1 MRRTWMRNSVMLLIA
16 AAPLL
21 RAAVNVPEPPKV
33 SAPPAG
39 KATAVLAGGCFWG
52 MQGIFEHMKGVT
64 ETTVGYAGG
73 KADTAKYD
81 IVEEGTT
88 GHAESIKITY
98 DPAKISYGE
107 LLKVYFSVAH
117 DPTTL
122 NRQHYDVGTQYR
134 SSIFYANDEQKTIA
148 EQYIQ
153 ELNAA
158 HVFKSPIVTK
168 VVPLAGFYPAEDY
181 HQHFLDHNPTQGYI
195 AAMDIPLLNDF
206 KQKYP
211 ELYVKESR

>member
-1 MRRTWMRNSVMLLIA
+1 MRNKFILPIA
-16 AAPLL
+16 VSALTL
-21 RAAVNVPEPPKV
+21 GLTAAVNVPDPPKMN
-33 SAPPAG
+33 PTPAG

-52 MQGIFEHMKGVT
+52 MQGIYEHMKGVT

-73 KADTAKYD
+73 KADTAKYE
-81 IVEEGTT
+81 IVEEGNT
-88 GHAESIKITY
+88 GHAESIRITY
-98 DPAKISYGE
+98 DPTKISYGD

-134 SSIFYANDEQKTIA
+134 SSIFYANDEQKAIA

-153 ELNAA
+153 ELNGA

-168 VVPLAGFYPAEDY
+168 VVPLQGFYPAEEY
-181 HQHFLDHNPTQGYI
+181 HQHFLDRNPTQGYI
-195 AAMDIPLLNDF
+195 VAMDIPLLKDF
-206 KQKYP
+206 QQKYP

>member
-1 MRRTWMRNSVMLLIA
+1 MRNRFMLLVTVPALAIG
-16 AAPLL
+16 LM
-21 RAAVNVPEPPKV
+21 AAVNVPEPPKV
-33 SAPPAG
+33 NPQESAG
-39 KATAVLAGGCFWG
+39 KAAAVLAGGCFWG
-52 MQGIFEHMKGVT
+52 MQGIYEHMKGVT
-64 ETTVGYAGG
+64 KTVVGYSGG
-73 KADTAKYD
+73 KANTATYER
-81 IVEEGTT
+81 VEEGDTN
-88 GHAESIKITY
+88 HAESIQITY
-98 DPAKISYGE
+98 DPTKITYGD

-134 SSIFYANDEQKTIA
+134 SSIFYASDEQKTIA

-168 VVPLAGFYPAEDY
+168 VVPLTGFYPAEEY
-181 HQHFLDHNPTQGYI
+181 HQHFLDRNPTQGYI
-195 AAMDIPLLNDF
+195 MAMDIPLLKDF
-206 KQKYP
+206 QQKYP